1 MTKETRA
8 ERKTETEI
16 NSEAETM
23 YRINRI
29 LRHPLWQGAMA
40 QIEEA
45 EKDRIYCR
53 HDLTHLL
60 DTARIAYI
68 ENLEKDLGLSK
79 ELIYGAALLH
89 DIGRGLEYTQGVPH
103 DEAGCML
110 AGTILQ
116 ETGFC
121 ESERMEILNA
131 IASHRREEEQSICQ
145 PERCSECSLAG
156 LLYRADKGSRNCFY
170 CKQQEGC
177 KWSEEKKNKEIKG

>member
-1 MTKETRA
+1 MLKG
-8 ERKTETEI
+8 TE
-16 NSEAETM
+16 AM
-23 YRINRI
+23 YRVNRI

-45 EKDRIYCR
+45 EKNRIYCR

-60 DTARIAYI
+60 DTARLAYI
-68 ENLEKDLGLSK
+68 ENLEKNLGLNK
-79 ELIYGAALLH
+79 ELLYAAALLH

-121 ESERMEILNA
+121 ESERMEILQA
-131 IASHRREEEQSICQ
+131 IFSHRREGEQSEC
-145 PERCSECSLAG
+145 RSECNLAD

-170 CKQQEGC
+170 CKHGDTC
-177 KWSEEKKNKEIKG
+177 KWSEEKKNKEIKS

>member
-1 MTKETRA
+1 MQKETG
-8 ERKTETEI
+8 TTQG
-16 NSEAETM
+16 AETM
-23 YRINRI
+23 HRINRI
-29 LRHPLWQGAMA
+29 LRHPLWQGAMV

-60 DTARIAYI
+60 DTARLAYI
-68 ENLEKDLGLSK
+68 ENLEKGLGLSK

-103 DEAGCML
+103 DEAGSML

-131 IASHRREEEQSICQ
+131 IASHRGTERQSESQ
-145 PERCSECSLAG
+145 PEGRLECKTECNLAG

-170 CKQQEGC
+170 CKHGDTC
-177 KWSEEKKNKEIKG
+177 KWSEEKKNKEIKN